1 MSTYILMKIL
11 ESSPHRYDT
20 GIALLTRGNLDTV
33 YTKLVSHVKKG
44 DTVLDIGC
52 GTGALSIKAA
62 QKGAVVKGI
71 DVNPYM
77 LFTAQ
82 KKAAAL
88 TVAVEFV
95 EMGVAEL
102 GVEAAEYDV
111 VMSGLCFSELTED
124 ELLYTLK
131 EVTRLLKPGGLLLVA
146 DEVVPE
152 NTLKRVISQIIRVP
166 LVIITYCIAQT
177 VTTPVKGLP
186 QKIKDAGI
194 YIQSVELTRMEDFIL
209 LTGKKG
215 LP

>member
-1 MSTYILMKIL
+1 MSTYILMKLL
-11 ESSPHRYDT
+11 ESAPRRYDT
-20 GIALLTRGNLDTV
+20 GIALLTRGKLDTA
-33 YTKLVSHVKKG
+33 YDNLVSHVKKG

-62 QKGAVVKGI
+62 QKGAIVKGI

-77 LFTAQ
+77 LFIAQ

-88 TVAVEFV
+88 KVPVEFV

-102 GVEAAEYDV
+102 GVDSTHYDV

-124 ELLYTLK
+124 ELQYTLK

-152 NTLKRVISQIIRVP
+152 NTLKKVISQIIRVP

-177 VTTPVKGLP
+177 ITTPVRDLP

-194 YIQSVELTRMEDFIL
+194 IIQSVELTKMEDFIVL
-209 LTGKKG
+209 AGKKG